1 MNYKGK
7 ERKENKKIKKYTNKI
22 YFKDVDVKHLKI
34 NVLNILKKKYKY
46 QKNKKNYLLSNDGI
60 YTFNNNSIQKY
71 EFVTNILNETNQFIE
86 VNQYNKFKTNLYQI
100 PFDHERITI
109 ITLSFNIDDNILN
122 FELINNKINDFYTQT
137 NSSLNI
143 LDILLIKE
151 MSYIKKLII

>member
-1 MNYKGK
+1 MNFYIRLFLIIITSFLITKFYYKK
-7 ERKENKKIKKYTNKI
+7 DSLYVCSKYTNI
-22 YFKDVDVKHLKI
+22 VGYFM
-34 NVLNILKKKYKY
+34 
-46 QKNKKNYLLSNDGI
+46 LSHI
-60 YTFNNNSIQKY
+60 NNNSIQKY